1 MENKNRKV
9 DVRVAISS
17 TVTGEMAV
25 LRLLDKQITIM
36 GLDQL
41 GMGENTLLKYRSL
54 LKLPYGMVIVCGPTG
69 AGKSSTLSA
78 SILQTNR
85 VEQNVISIEDPVE
98 FRISETNQMQVN
110 ADAGV
115 TFASQLR
122 SILRLDPDVILV
134 GEIRDQE
141 TAVIATQAALTGHLV
156 LTSLHANDS
165 VSALMRLR
173 DLGVPSYLITSSIA
187 GIVSQRM
194 LRVVCTACQI
204 LTDASP
210 SEQQAYSDVMNEKR
224 TKFVQGAGC
233 NICAQT
239 GYQGRSGVFE
249 ILTVTD
255 DLRQLFLNDA
265 PRHELY
271 NQALSDGMITLKE
284 DAMMKVQHGIT
295 TPLEVMRVMFALE

>member
-1 MENKNRKV
+1 
-9 DVRVAISS
+9 
-17 TVTGEMAV
+17 
-25 LRLLDKQITIM
+25 
-36 GLDQL
+36 
-41 GMGENTLLKYRSL
+41 
-54 LKLPYGMVIVCGPTG
+54 
-69 AGKSSTLSA
+69 
-78 SILQTNR
+78 
-85 VEQNVISIEDPVE
+85 
-98 FRISETNQMQVN
+98 
-110 ADAGV
+110 
-115 TFASQLR
+115 
-122 SILRLDPDVILV
+122 
-134 GEIRDQE
+134 
-141 TAVIATQAALTGHLV
+141 
-156 LTSLHANDS
+156 
-165 VSALMRLR
+165 
-173 DLGVPSYLITSSIA
+173 
-187 GIVSQRM
+187 M

-204 LTDASP
+204 LTEAST